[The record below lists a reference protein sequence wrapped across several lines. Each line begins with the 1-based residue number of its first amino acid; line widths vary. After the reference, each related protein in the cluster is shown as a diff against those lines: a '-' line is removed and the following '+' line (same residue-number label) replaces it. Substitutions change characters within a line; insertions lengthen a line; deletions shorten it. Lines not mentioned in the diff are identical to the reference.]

1 MKRKTLRLKDK
12 VGFISGTARGLGAA
26 SAHMRYT
33 GRRLVTYTITVF
45 VAITA
50 NFFIPRLIPGD
61 PISALLSKMS
71 VAGASTA
78 DGGEL
83 VAAYRKQFGLDGSW
97 LTQYKSYILNLLQ
110 GDLGPSIMAFPTT
123 VQELLM
129 RAVPWTIGLLAVATV
144 ISWVLGNLLGA
155 LIGWSRESKTNS
167 AILYLSLCLNQV
179 PYYFIALILV
189 FFLAY
194 TLPIFPTTGAFSVIG
209 TQPEGLRLVVDIVY
223 HATLP
228 ALSII
233 ISFIGYWIVTMRS
246 LIITTLGEDYTLLAE
261 AKGLKRSVILSKY
274 AFRNA
279 LLPQVAALGMAL
291 GFILNGSILLEIIFN
306 YPGIGALLFLA
317 IGNVD
322 YNLMQ
327 GILLL
332 SVMAVLSANFILEL
346 VYPLIDPRISL
357 GGD

>member
-1 MKRKTLRLKDK
+1 MPA
-12 VGFISGTARGLGAA
+12 F
-26 SAHMRYT
+26 MRYMRYV
-33 GRRLVTYTITVF
+33 GRRLIPYIITVF

-61 PISALLSKMS
+61 PITVMLSKMS
-71 VAGASTA
+71 ITGASTA
-78 DGGEL
+78 DGAEL
-83 VAAYRKQFGLDGSW
+83 VEAYRKQFGLDGSW
-97 LTQYKSYILNLLQ
+97 LTQYKSYILNLFQ

-123 VQELLM
+123 VQELLI
-129 RAVPWTIGLLAVATV
+129 RAIPWTIGLLAVATV

-155 LIGWSRESKTNS
+155 LVGWKRESKTNS

-179 PYYFIALILV
+179 PYYFIALILI

-209 TQPEGLRLVVDIVY
+209 AQHEGLRLVVDIVY

-233 ISFIGYWIVTMRS
+233 ISFIGYWIITMRS

-279 LLPQVAALGMAL
+279 LLPQTAALGMAL
-291 GFILNGSILLEIIFN
+291 GFVLNGSILLETIFN
-306 YPGIGALLFLA
+306 YPGIGALLLLA

-332 SVMAVLSANFILEL
+332 TVMAVLSANLILEML
-346 VYPLIDPRISL
+346 YPLIDPRISH

>member
-1 MKRKTLRLKDK
+1 
-12 VGFISGTARGLGAA
+12 
-26 SAHMRYT
+26 MRYI
-33 GRRLVTYTITVF
+33 GRKLIPYIITVF

-61 PISALLSKMS
+61 PITVMLSRMS
-71 VAGASTA
+71 LSGASTA
-78 DGGEL
+78 DGAEI
-83 VAAYRKQFGLDGSW
+83 VEAYKKQFGLDGSW
-97 LTQYKSYILNLLQ
+97 LTQYKNYILNLFQ
-110 GDLGPSIMAFPTT
+110 GDLGPSIMAFPMT
-123 VQELLM
+123 VHEILM
-129 RAVPWTIGLLAVATV
+129 TAIPWTIGLLVVATV
-144 ISWVLGNLLGA
+144 ISWVLGNLLGV
-155 LIGWSRESKTNS
+155 LIGWRRESKTNS
-167 AILYLSLCLNQV
+167 VILYLSLCLNQV

-194 TLPIFPTTGAFSVIG
+194 TLPIFPTTGAYSVIG
-209 TQPEGLRLVVDIVY
+209 TQYEGLRLVVDIVY

-233 ISFIGYWIVTMRS
+233 ISFIGYWIITMRS
-246 LIITTLGEDYTLLAE
+246 LIITTLGEDYILLAE

-279 LLPQVAALGMAL
+279 LLPQTAALGMQL
-291 GFILNGSILLEIIFN
+291 GFVLNGAILLEIIFN

-332 SVMAVLSANFILEL
+332 TVLSVLSANLILEM
-346 VYPLIDPRISL
+346 VYPLIDPRISH

>member
-1 MKRKTLRLKDK
+1 MRLMDK
-12 VGFISGTARGLGAA
+12 SDFISGVARYL
-26 SAHMRYT
+26 RYT
-33 GRRLVTYTITVF
+33 GRRLIPYTITVF

-61 PISALLSKMS
+61 PITTLLNKMAAS
-71 VAGASTA
+71 GASTA
-78 DGGEL
+78 DGAEL
-83 VAAYRKQFGLDGSW
+83 VEAYRKQFGLDGSW

-123 VQELLM
+123 VQELLIN
-129 RAVPWTIGLLAVATV
+129 AVPWTIGLLVVATV

-155 LIGWSRESKTNS
+155 LIGWKRESKTNS

-209 TQPEGLRLVVDIVY
+209 GRPEGLRLVLDIVY

-228 ALSII
+228 ALSIV

-246 LIITTLGEDYTLLAE
+246 LIITTLGEDYILLAE

-317 IGNVD
+317 LGNVD

-327 GILLL
+327 GVLLL
-332 SVMAVLSANFILEL
+332 SVLAVLSANFILEM

>member
-1 MKRKTLRLKDK
+1 M
-12 VGFISGTARGLGAA
+12 
-26 SAHMRYT
+26 
-33 GRRLVTYTITVF
+33 ITVF

-61 PISALLSKMS
+61 PITVMLSKMS
-71 VAGASTA
+71 ITGAMTA
-78 DGGEL
+78 DGPEL
-83 VAAYRKQFGLDGSW
+83 VEAYRKQFGLDGSW
-97 LTQYKSYILNLLQ
+97 LTQYKSYILNLFQ
-110 GDLGPSIMAFPTT
+110 GDLGPSIMSFPTT
-123 VQELLM
+123 VQELLIT
-129 RAVPWTIGLLAVATV
+129 AIPWTIGLLAVATV

-155 LIGWSRESKTNS
+155 LVGWRRESKTNS

-179 PYYFIALILV
+179 PYYFIALILI
-189 FFLAY
+189 FSLAY

-209 TQPEGLRLVVDIVY
+209 TQHEGLRLVVDIVY

-233 ISFIGYWIVTMRS
+233 ISFIGYWIITMRS

-279 LLPQVAALGMAL
+279 LLPQAAALGMAL
-291 GFILNGSILLEIIFN
+291 GFVLNGSILLETIFN
-306 YPGIGALLFLA
+306 YPGIGALLLLA

-332 SVMAVLSANFILEL
+332 TVMAVLSANLILEML
-346 VYPLIDPRISL
+346 YPLIDPRITH
-357 GGD
+357 GED

>member
-1 MKRKTLRLKDK
+1 
-12 VGFISGTARGLGAA
+12 
-26 SAHMRYT
+26 MRYMRYI
-33 GRRLVTYTITVF
+33 GRRLIPYMITVF

-61 PISALLSKMS
+61 PITVMLSKMS
-71 VAGASTA
+71 ITGAMTA
-78 DGGEL
+78 DGPEL
-83 VAAYRKQFGLDGSW
+83 VEAYRKQFGLDGSW
-97 LTQYKSYILNLLQ
+97 LTQYKSYILNLFQ
-110 GDLGPSIMAFPTT
+110 GDLGPSIMSFPTT
-123 VQELLM
+123 VQELLI
-129 RAVPWTIGLLAVATV
+129 RAIPWTIGLLAVATV

-155 LIGWSRESKTNS
+155 LVGWRRESKTNS

-179 PYYFIALILV
+179 PYYFIALILI
-189 FFLAY
+189 FSLAY

-209 TQPEGLRLVVDIVY
+209 TQHEGLRLVVDIVY

-233 ISFIGYWIVTMRS
+233 ISFIGYWIITMRS

-279 LLPQVAALGMAL
+279 LLPQAAALGMAL
-291 GFILNGSILLEIIFN
+291 GFVLNGSILLETIFN
-306 YPGIGALLFLA
+306 YPGIGALLLLA

-332 SVMAVLSANFILEL
+332 TVMAVLSANLILEML
-346 VYPLIDPRISL
+346 YPLIDPRITH
-357 GGD
+357 GED

>member
-1 MKRKTLRLKDK
+1 M
-12 VGFISGTARGLGAA
+12 
-26 SAHMRYT
+26 
-33 GRRLVTYTITVF
+33 ITVF

-61 PISALLSKMS
+61 PITVMLSKMS
-71 VAGASTA
+71 ITGAMTA
-78 DGGEL
+78 DGPEL
-83 VAAYRKQFGLDGSW
+83 VEAYRKQFGLDGSW
-97 LTQYKSYILNLLQ
+97 LTQYKNYILNLLQ
-110 GDLGPSIMAFPTT
+110 GDLGPSIMSFPTT
-123 VQELLM
+123 VQELLI
-129 RAVPWTIGLLAVATV
+129 RAIPWTIGLLAVATV

-155 LIGWSRESKTNS
+155 LVGWKRESKTNS

-179 PYYFIALILV
+179 PYYFIALILI
-189 FFLAY
+189 FSLAY

-209 TQPEGLRLVVDIVY
+209 TQHEGLRLVVDIVY

-233 ISFIGYWIVTMRS
+233 ISFIGYWIITMRS

-279 LLPQVAALGMAL
+279 LLPQTAALGMAL
-291 GFILNGSILLEIIFN
+291 GFVLNGSILLETIFN
-306 YPGIGALLFLA
+306 YPGVGALLLLA

-332 SVMAVLSANFILEL
+332 TVMAVLSANLILEML
-346 VYPLIDPRISL
+346 YPLIDPRITH
-357 GGD
+357 GED

>member
-1 MKRKTLRLKDK
+1 MSPLSSTY
-12 VGFISGTARGLGAA
+12 
-26 SAHMRYT
+26 MRYI
-33 GRRLVTYTITVF
+33 GRKLIPYIITVF

-61 PISALLSKMS
+61 PITVMLSRMS
-71 VAGASTA
+71 LSGASTA
-78 DGGEL
+78 DGAEI
-83 VAAYRKQFGLDGSW
+83 VEAYKKQFGLDGSW
-97 LTQYKSYILNLLQ
+97 LTQYKNYILNLFQ
-110 GDLGPSIMAFPTT
+110 GDLGPSIMAFPMT
-123 VQELLM
+123 VHEILM
-129 RAVPWTIGLLAVATV
+129 TAIPWTIGLLVVATV
-144 ISWVLGNLLGA
+144 ISWVLGNLLGV
-155 LIGWSRESKTNS
+155 LIGWRRESKTNS
-167 AILYLSLCLNQV
+167 VILYLSLCLNQV

-194 TLPIFPTTGAFSVIG
+194 TLPIFPTTGAYSVIG
-209 TQPEGLRLVVDIVY
+209 TQYEGLRLVVDIVY

-233 ISFIGYWIVTMRS
+233 ISFIGYWIITMRS
-246 LIITTLGEDYTLLAE
+246 LIITTLGEDYILLAE

-279 LLPQVAALGMAL
+279 LLPQTAALGMQL
-291 GFILNGSILLEIIFN
+291 GFVLNGAILLEIIFN

-332 SVMAVLSANFILEL
+332 TVLSVLSANLILEM
-346 VYPLIDPRISL
+346 VYPLIDPRISH